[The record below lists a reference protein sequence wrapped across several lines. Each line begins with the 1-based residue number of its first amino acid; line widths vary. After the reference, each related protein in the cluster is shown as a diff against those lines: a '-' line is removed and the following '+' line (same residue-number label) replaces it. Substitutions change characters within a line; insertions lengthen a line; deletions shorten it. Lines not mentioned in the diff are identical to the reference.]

1 MTAMLERELTARQR
15 FGDFTDYSNVA
26 SLAERR
32 LRKQIEEQKNSAAFQ
47 AIMDYLPYLD
57 EGERDK
63 VAAELRR
70 LSPPVLITASNDGPF
85 VPRKTLTV
93 VAQMKAGNFHRKTY
107 SDTDIFALASSLGPR
122 DDGEDTQELVCDFNT
137 TQEVDMAPY
146 LEDEYYGD
154 GVTAIT
160 EDEMAELANWAKYAG
175 GDDGETHGRLARI
188 HDWWDGIWN
197 NRAEYTAY
205 VKGYLP
211 NRYESDRPQFLRTD
225 YQPDAPGETKW
236 GWVDTGYYPQPFTR
250 HSVDPSRIAR
260 YSCWWRHAA
269 YYTWWLAVII
279 SAVMFGAVV
288 FAVLN
293 PLALLATTTV
303 LAIASGICRTIAHVK
318 FWPERRVA

>member
-1 MTAMLERELTARQR
+1 MTVMLEREELTARQR

-57 EGERDK
+57 DGERDQ

-70 LSPPVLITASNDGPF
+70 LSPPVLVTASNDGPF
-85 VPRKTLTV
+85 VPRRTLTL
-93 VAQMKAGNFHRKTY
+93 VAQMKADNFHRKPHDYSDY
-107 SDTDIFALASSLGPR
+107 SDTDIFALASSLEPR
-122 DDGEDTQELVCDFNT
+122 DHNGADLDVTQET
-137 TQEVDMAPY
+137 EMGPY
-146 LEDEYYGD
+146 LQDEYYGD

-160 EDEMAELANWAKYAG
+160 EEEMAELENWAKYAG
-175 GDDGETHGRLARI
+175 GDDGETHGRLARAR
-188 HDWWDGIWN
+188 DWWDGIWN
-197 NRAEYTAY
+197 RRADYEAY
-205 VKGYLP
+205 ITGLLP
-211 NRYESDRPQFLRTD
+211 NQYESVRPQYLRTD

-236 GWVDTGYYPQPFTR
+236 GWVDTGTYEQPFTR
-250 HSVDPSRIAR
+250 HSVHPDRLAR

-269 YYTWWLAVII
+269 HYTWWLAVMIA
-279 SAVMFGAVV
+279 AVMFGAVV

-303 LAIASGICRTIAHVK
+303 LAIASGICRTIAHIK
-318 FWPERRVA
+318 FWPERQAV